1 MGAEVRPEITRAPVT
16 AIVIGLAAGVF
27 SALLGVGGGLI
38 MVPAMVYLLRIRQHR
53 AHGTS
58 LVVILPAAI
67 AGVSQY
73 AEQGNVDWRI
83 ALLLAI
89 GGVGGAVVGARLS
102 AAIRA
107 PDLKRFFG
115 IFVVVTGMLM
125 IIFPS
130 GQWRHG
136 AHTLLG
142 DGALGSAT
150 IIVVGLAAGIISGL
164 LGVGGGIIMVP
175 AAVYLLGLDQHTA
188 QGISLAVI
196 IPVAISGALI
206 HYAKGNVIPSI
217 ALWLAIGAT
226 VGAYVTGHWVRFIP
240 SGTLRTLFG
249 IFLVIVGVWMV
260 GRRGQGSSRL
270 SALGSRRGRG
280 QDG

>member
-1 MGAEVRPEITRAPVT
+1 MTPEVRPEITRAPVT
-16 AIVIGLAAGVF
+16 AIVIGLAAGIF

-73 AEQGNVDWRI
+73 AEHGNVDWRI

-89 GGVGGAVVGARLS
+89 GGVGGAIVGARLS

-115 IFVVVTGMLM
+115 VFVVVTGMLM

-130 GQWRHG
+130 GQLRHG

-142 DGALGSAT
+142 NGALGSMA
-150 IIVVGLAAGIISGL
+150 IIAVGLAAGIISGL
-164 LGVGGGIIMVP
+164 LGVGGGVIMVP
-175 AAVYLLGLDQHTA
+175 TVVYLLGLDQHTA

-260 GRRGQGSSRL
+260 GGRGQGSSRR
-270 SALGSRRGRG
+270 SAPGSRRGRG

>member
-1 MGAEVRPEITRAPVT
+1 MAVEARPEITRSPVT
-16 AIVIGLAAGVF
+16 ATVIGLAAGSF

-38 MVPAMVYLLRIRQHR
+38 MVPAMVYMLRIRQHR

-89 GGVGGAVVGARLS
+89 GGVLGALVGARLA
-102 AAIRA
+102 AAIRG
-107 PDLKRFFG
+107 PDLRRVFG
-115 IFVVVTGMLM
+115 IFVVATGMVM
-125 IIFPS
+125 IAVPKGFGNGGHP
-130 GQWRHG
+130 
-136 AHTLLG
+136 LLHAG
-142 DGALGSAT
+142 GLGST
-150 IIVVGLAAGIISGL
+150 VVMLVGLLAGVLSGL

-175 AAVYLLGLDQHTA
+175 AVVYLLGMDQHMA

-206 HYAKGNVIPSI
+206 HYRKGNVIPSI

-226 VGAYVTGHWVRFIP
+226 IGAYVTGHWVKFIP
-240 SGTLRTLFG
+240 SDTLRMMFG
-249 IFLVIVGVWMV
+249 IFLVVVGVSMV
-260 GRRGQGSSRL
+260 GRRGKPVRSS
-270 SALGSRRGRG
+270 
-280 QDG
+280 